1 MLDPFLAELLVW
13 VFVIGG
19 TTLFCFSI
27 WIVYQRPCKP
37 EEMPKYK
44 SEQVVKDYYK
54 EKKPLPK
61 AEAIVYGQ
69 MLDLPQKRK
78 LDID

>member
-19 TTLFCFSI
+19 AILFSLSI
-27 WIVYQRPCKP
+27 WIAYQRPCKP
-37 EEMPKYK
+37 EELPKYK
-44 SEQVVKDYYK
+44 SEQVVKNYYK
-54 EKKPLPK
+54 EQKKLPK

-78 LDID
+78 LEID